1 MSERPARYHLRTIEP
16 SEATIQN
23 AILRYLAMN
32 PLIAWANR
40 FNTGAAVVESQ
51 DANGAT
57 RRRYIRYAF
66 PGCSDILGQ
75 LIDGRFLAVEVKA
88 KGNKAT
94 EEQAAFLAKV
104 AKAGGVA
111 ILAYSIDDV
120 QTALERSSTA
130 ARKNTSAPPMEA
142 TWSTASTP

>member
-23 AILRYLAMN
+23 AILRYLAMDKR
-32 PLIAWANR
+32 IAWANR
-40 FNTGAAVVESQ
+40 FNTGAAVVESKGP
-51 DANGAT
+51 DGRT
-57 RRRYIRYAF
+57 SRRYIRYAF

-75 LIDGRFLAVEVKA
+75 LTDGRFLAVEVKA

-94 EEQAAFLAKV
+94 DEQAAFLAKV
-104 AKAGGVA
+104 ATAGGVA

-120 QTALERSSTA
+120 QAALERSSRAQHSNTTA
-130 ARKNTSAPPMEA
+130 QPMRAEA
-142 TWSTASTP
+142 